1 MKLNRPPGDVP
12 ELMRPGGLTNRPGRG
27 LSLLGICLLA
37 AVIGGPASL
46 ADAASPNTHVQRPQL
61 AAFVAGSTPQTISFD
76 QPPDTQ
82 VGEPVTLSA
91 SAAPGLEV
99 SFTSNTPAVCTVLGP
114 TVTTTTA
121 GVCVI
126 TASQEGDATYAAAPE
141 VARSFQV
148 TAGQAGQTITF
159 TPPADTTAGALV
171 SLSASAAP
179 DPALVVSFTSDTPQV
194 CTVSEST
201 VQTVAAGAC
210 VITAAQGGSA
220 TYAAA
225 PEVARSFQVTTG
237 QAAQTITFTRPA
249 DTMAGVPVSLSA
261 SAAPGL
267 EVSFASST
275 PAVCTVSESTV
286 QTVTSGTCTITAAQ
300 GGSADYAAATQV
312 TQSFQ
317 VTTGEEPQTVSLTPP
332 PEVVRAGV
340 PVGEP
345 VALSATATSGLPVS
359 YTSAPPQVCMVS
371 GSTVLTVGRGTCTIT
386 ASQGGSETYQP
397 ASAGCGEIPEVASAD
412 KQGCFGVY
420 TGGEPQAINF
430 SQPPDTQVGVPVTLL
445 ATATSGLPVSFTS
458 DSTRVCTV
466 VGSTVLTAA
475 TGTCMITAS
484 QGGSKIYGPAHQV
497 QRRFAVKLGQT
508 ITFDPPP
515 DTPVHTQVPLTATAS
530 SKLQVSFTS
539 GTQGVC
545 TVSGTVTSGFTA
557 TTVTPGTC
565 TVTATQSGNGIWA
578 PAPDVTQSFTVTKK
592 GQQITFDPLPSTPA
606 HTRVPLTAKAI
617 PSGLQV
623 SFTSSTERV
632 CTVSGTVTSGFTATT
647 VTPGTCTITATQDGD
662 DTWAAATP
670 VRQSFTV
677 TPPERKPQTITFTRP
692 PDRPVDTRVPLHD
705 PRATPSEL
713 PVTFTSNT
721 TDVCTVA
728 DSTATAVKAGT
739 CTITATQDGNE
750 IWAPAPPV
758 KRSFT
763 VTKKGQTITF
773 DPPKDAQVHA
783 RVPLTAKANPSGLPV
798 SFTSSTQR
806 VCTVSGSTA
815 TTVKPG
821 TCTINASQSGN
832 ADYAAAPDVQRSF
845 QVNQAGKK
853 SQTIAFAQPS
863 PAAVGAT
870 VALSASA
877 TSGLPVSFASSTPA
891 MCTVSGSTATTVA
904 PGACMITASQGGD
917 ADYGAAPDVAQS
929 FQVNAAGKKPQT
941 ITFAPLPGTKAG
953 EPVTLSASASSR
965 LPVSFASSTPAVCTV
980 SGSTATPVAA
990 GTCTVTASQS
1000 GDASYAPAPDVA
1012 QSFQVNA
1019 AGRTVDPAR
1028 HKSQTITFTP
1038 PPAAVV
1044 GEPVTLSASA
1054 SSGLQVSF
1062 ASNTPAVCAV
1072 SGSAVTTMAAGAC
1085 AITAS
1090 QGGNAN
1096 YAAAGAVTRSFQ
1108 VDLAG
1113 RPVNPAGHKSQT
1125 ITFEPPAQPKAGDP
1139 VTLSA
1144 SSSSGLPVSFTSD
1157 TPPVCTVT
1165 GSSVITMAAG
1175 ACTITASQTG
1185 STDYAAA
1192 PPETRSFQ
1200 VNPASPTGT
1209 GPLVFLLAAAVLA
1222 AAGLTAGVRRLRLR
1236 SHRPPVHAPT
1246 VRAVPEPG
1254 PPGQVDVHDTGPTGT
1269 RTVRVES
1276 NPGASIMT
1284 IEEARP

>member
-37 AVIGGPASL
+37 AMIGGPASL
-46 ADAASPNTHVQRPQL
+46 AGAASPNTHVQRPQL

-159 TPPADTTAGALV
+159 TPPTDTTAGALV

-220 TYAAA
+220 PYAAA

-237 QAAQTITFTRPA
+237 QAAQTITFTPPA

-412 KQGCFGVY
+412 KRGCFGVY

-539 GTQGVC
+539 GTQG
-545 TVSGTVTSGFTA
+545 
-557 TTVTPGTC
+557 
-565 TVTATQSGNGIWA
+565 
-578 PAPDVTQSFTVTKK
+578 
-592 GQQITFDPLPSTPA
+592 
-606 HTRVPLTAKAI
+606 
-617 PSGLQV
+617 
-623 SFTSSTERV
+623 V

-941 ITFAPLPGTKAG
+941 ITFAPLPVTTAG
-953 EPVTLSASASSR
+953 VPVSLSASAISR
-965 LPVSFASSTPAVCTV
+965 LPVSVASSTPAVCTV

-1044 GEPVTLSASA
+1044 GEPVSLSASA
-1054 SSGLQVSF
+1054 SSGLKVSF
-1062 ASNTPAVCAV
+1062 ASNTPAVGAV

-1085 AITAS
+1085 TITAS

-1236 SHRPPVHAPT
+1236 SHRPPVHVPT